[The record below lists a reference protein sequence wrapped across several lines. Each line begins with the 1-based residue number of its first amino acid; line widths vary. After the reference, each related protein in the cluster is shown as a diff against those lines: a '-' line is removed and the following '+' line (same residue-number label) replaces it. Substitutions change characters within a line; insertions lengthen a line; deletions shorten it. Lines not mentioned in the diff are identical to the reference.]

1 MAGMQVSGDALNIY
15 SIRTYDWGLLR
26 RLMMS
31 RTQMQLSTDV
41 LNVCS
46 VGTCY
51 DHGQWPNLFSAEHR
65 EKIIDIMTWELKWYS

>member
-15 SIRTYDWGLLR
+15 SIRTYDRGLLR

-46 VGTCY
+46 VRTYNKG
-51 DHGQWPNLFSAEHR
+51 L
-65 EKIIDIMTWELKWYS
+65 L